1 MPLGHIW
8 AAVTLRA
15 EQRKTLPSRVGLG
28 KEIGG
33 HWVYSEQPINALGKA
48 ILTRS
53 SCWHEGFRTRLGHI
67 WAAVTLRAEQRKT
80 LPSRVGLGKEI
91 GGHWVY
97 SETTD

>member
-1 MPLGHIW
+1 MRSSCWYEGFRMPLGHIW

-15 EQRKTLPSRVGLG
+15 EQR
-28 KEIGG
+28 E
-33 HWVYSEQPINALGKA
+33 
-48 ILTRS
+48 
-53 SCWHEGFRTRLGHI
+53 
-67 WAAVTLRAEQRKT
+67 T